1 MSTETNAESKAEL
14 KAESKAESKAE
25 KQTPRHISRYRPR
38 RNWSRIAIFA
48 ALIISWF
55 GLRLFQD
62 MNSIGHRQST
72 VDRLVEA
79 DYAVVDIPT
88 PFEIV
93 LARKDKA
100 RGYEQARVRLLGIRR
115 PWQWNNDS
123 DQWNSGARNAIA
135 EWIADGPVH
144 VRLSRRQISDDG
156 VLLAHLQRN
165 DVLLSDHLVRQGW
178 MTVDANIDPSDGAI
192 RSLYRAQ
199 DEARLAARGI
209 WSGRALGMMNYP
221 GM

>member
-1 MSTETNAESKAEL
+1 MDPTMSTEPNAESDP
-14 KAESKAESKAE
+14 E
-25 KQTPRHISRYRPR
+25 KRHISRYRPG

-48 ALIISWF
+48 GLIISWT
-55 GLRLFQD
+55 GLRAFQD
-62 MNSIGHRQST
+62 MASMTCATAPGQRESA

-79 DYAVVDIPT
+79 DYVVVAIPT
-88 PFEIV
+88 PFEVIV
-93 LARKDKA
+93 ARENETGD
-100 RGYEQARVRLLGIRR
+100 REQARVRLLGIRR

-123 DQWNSGARNAIA
+123 ERWNSDARAAIA
-135 EWIADGPVH
+135 EWIAAVPVR
-144 VRLSRRQISDDG
+144 VRLSRRQVSDDG

-199 DEARLAARGI
+199 EEARLAARGI